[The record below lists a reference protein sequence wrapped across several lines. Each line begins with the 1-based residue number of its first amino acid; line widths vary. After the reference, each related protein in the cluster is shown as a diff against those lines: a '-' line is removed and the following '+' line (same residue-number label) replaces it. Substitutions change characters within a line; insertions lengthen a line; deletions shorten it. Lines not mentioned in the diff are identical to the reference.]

1 MRGHYCG
8 LCDATFCE
16 GWPLSLVVSSCS
28 SPLRNKTVLDIR
40 NHLRRR
46 FRPLSRPPLI
56 SVAPALASDHSSAR
70 SPPSPV
76 AFYGTAARFTG
87 CLTLPQEITR
97 FAPAEAKLF
106 CQPAKREDT
115 RGLANL
121 FGKTRASGLWRYKV
135 KPLAFVPPAFW
146 PYLRSMNYL
155 AAVAAALEGSS
166 GQTFL
171 PRPAQIEFVLP

>member
-106 CQPAKREDT
+106 CQPAAVQEDT

-135 KPLAFVPPAFW
+135 KPLAFVPPSG
-146 PYLRSMNYL
+146 LL
-155 AAVAAALEGSS
+155 ALSPLYELFSRRGSS
-166 GQTFL
+166 SGRKFRTDL
-171 PRPAQIEFVLP
+171 PSPPCPD

>member
-8 LCDATFCE
+8 LCGATFCE
-16 GWPLSLVVSSCS
+16 GRPLSLVVSPTP
-28 SPLRNKTVLDIR
+28 PLRNKAVLDIR

-70 SPPSPV
+70 SLLPPSPV

-106 CQPAKREDT
+106 CQPASERGDT

-135 KPLAFVPPAFW
+135 KPLAFVPSG
-146 PYLRSMNYL
+146 LIS
-155 AAVAAALEGSS
+155 AL
-166 GQTFL
+166 
-171 PRPAQIEFVLP
+171 

>member
-1 MRGHYCG
+1 M
-8 LCDATFCE
+8 
-16 GWPLSLVVSSCS
+16 
-28 SPLRNKTVLDIR
+28 
-40 NHLRRR
+40 
-46 FRPLSRPPLI
+46 
-56 SVAPALASDHSSAR
+56 
-70 SPPSPV
+70 

-106 CQPAKREDT
+106 CQPAAVQEDT